1 MSTEKQALINQSA
14 ELYKMIG
21 YPPTAGQIMGLLYVS
36 DQKYFTFQE
45 LIDTLKIS
53 KSAISKSVNF
63 LLEIHEISFKIKKDN
78 KRKRYFY
85 ISKKGTVKSLQQW
98 INSVAVRQSLLEQI
112 LTLRNEENKE
122 LNELIKSQ
130 ISFSKTIIPVAE
142 KELKKF

>member
-1 MSTEKQALINQSA
+1 MNVKKQTLINKSA
-14 ELYKMIG
+14 SLYKMIG

-53 KSAISKSVNF
+53 KSAISKSLKF
-63 LLEIHEISFKIKKDN
+63 LLEIKEISFKIKKDN

-85 ISKKGTVKSLQQW
+85 ISKKGTIKSLQQW
-98 INSVAVRQSLLEQI
+98 IDSLAVRQSLLEQI
-112 LTLRNEENKE
+112 LTLRNEDNKE
-122 LNELIKSQ
+122 LNELIKSE
-130 ISFSKTIIPVAE
+130 ISFSKAIIPFVE

>member
-1 MSTEKQALINQSA
+1 MNTKRQTLINQSA
-14 ELYKMIG
+14 ELYKMVG

-53 KSAISKSVNF
+53 KSAISKSLNF
-63 LLEIHEISFKIKKDN
+63 LLEIKEISFKIKKDN

-85 ISKKGTVKSLQQW
+85 ISKKGTIASLQQW
-98 INSVAVRQSLLEQI
+98 IDSLAVRQHLFEQ
-112 LTLRNEENKE
+112 LSTLRNEDNKE
-122 LNELIKSQ
+122 LSELIKNQ
-130 ISFSKTIIPVAE
+130 IDFSKAIISVAE